1 MCLVNCFEQY
11 LASTK
16 DLRETQQGKPNNLF
30 ISLVKPHCP
39 VTRATISRWIL
50 SLIKEAGID
59 TTIFKAHSVRGAS
72 TTAAANALVPLQE
85 IVDMAD
91 WFKAA
96 TFRQFY
102 YKPIL
107 STTSGETILS

>member
-1 MCLVNCFEQY
+1 MNWFEQY

-16 DLRETQQGKPNNLF
+16 DLRETQQGKPSNLF
-30 ISLVKPHCP
+30 ISLVKPHRP

-59 TTIFKAHSVRGAS
+59 TTIFKAHSVRRAS

-85 IVDMAD
+85 ILDMAD
-91 WFKAA
+91 WSKAA

-102 YKPIL
+102 HKPNFSSIF
-107 STTSGETILS
+107 GETILS

>member
-1 MCLVNCFEQY
+1 M
-11 LASTK
+11 
-16 DLRETQQGKPNNLF
+16 F
-30 ISLVKPHCP
+30 ISLVKPHRP
-39 VTRATISRWIL
+39 VTRAIISRWIL